1 MARKKMTNQE
11 KQDWEELY
19 FYVKNLMNY
28 DENQSLSKSM
38 ILRLK
43 GLLTGKFIENK
54 NIKDGA
60 NYSYQTILNTFKF
73 CSPQIQKVLRTNNF
87 RDEQH
92 KFNYILKIVESNIND
107 VYIRMKNIEKA
118 KAEAKNTTV
127 ETYSHT
133 GVEYKPITKKKDK
146 FSDLW

>member
-1 MARKKMTNQE
+1 MARKKMTDQE

-28 DENQSLSKSM
+28 DENHSLSKAM

-54 NIKDGA
+54 NIKDCA
-60 NYSYQTILNTFKF
+60 NYSYQTILNTFKL
-73 CSPQIQKVLRTNNF
+73 CSPQIQKALRTNNF

-92 KFNYILKIVESNIND
+92 KFNYILKVVESNINN
-107 VYIRMKNIEKA
+107 VYLKMKNVEKA
-118 KAEAKNTTV
+118 KEEAKNVVV
-127 ETYSHT
+127 ETYSHV
-133 GVEYKPITKKKDK
+133 GAEYKPAEKKKDK